1 MTPQS
6 VFNHQRRELMDSIE
20 THTRTLVRGT
30 GTYEGDERIRGIVHG
45 LTLAL
50 DLVIDTEGM
59 ARRGDSAE
67 D

>member
-1 MTPQS
+1 
-6 VFNHQRRELMDSIE
+6 MDSIE